1 MFQNLACHKLSKV
14 RESLSLIQGG
24 QKKKVCLGEHLS
36 SKSKRLKI
44 KGLVNTYQVKR
55 NNKSNNSD
63 PNTTELKSRKHW
75 KWQRESV

>member
-1 MFQNLACHKLSKV
+1 MCARDNLK
-14 RESLSLIQGG
+14 Q
-24 QKKKVCLGEHLS
+24 

-63 PNTTELKSRKHW
+63 PNTTELKSRKH
-75 KWQRESV
+75 